1 MCSTGGLKKA
11 GNGATIISAPRMN
24 EGLQEE
30 KASKDHAFPMDSPSD
45 LCKER
50 GWPVGGRVS
59 WGAPTLSLQVFQL
72 PFIGI
77 QFQLPLLP
85 QRPSP
90 LRKVHFLGQGE
101 HTKYNLSP
109 ALAHAMPCP
118 WPSVQNSE
126 SPKQGWGVGHPVS
139 HSFLEHRKTITALQ
153 LSSPIDGSS
162 RDYFQSPQ

>member
-1 MCSTGGLKKA
+1 MCNTGGLKKA
-11 GNGATIISAPRMN
+11 GNGATIISAPKN
-24 EGLQEE
+24 ERLQEE
-30 KASKDHAFPMDSPSD
+30 KASKDHALPMDSPSD
-45 LCKER
+45 FCKER
-50 GWPVGGRVS
+50 RVPS
-59 WGAPTLSLQVFQL
+59 GKKGELGAPTLSLQVFQL

-77 QFQLPLLP
+77 QVQLPLLP

-90 LRKVHFLGQGE
+90 LRKVYFLGQGE
-101 HTKYNLSP
+101 HTKYHRSP
-109 ALAHAMPCP
+109 ALAHAMPSP

-126 SPKQGWGVGHPVS
+126 SPKQGWRVGHPVS